1 MSELKKVLGK
11 RIREAR
17 EDKDITQK
25 ELGAV
30 LGYSPM
36 GISHFENG
44 IRELKIS
51 DIQKLCAYFGKEMSF
66 FLQPDTTLFR
76 ANQQK
81 DGDFDAQKSYDD
93 FIAFLDEKGY

>member
-1 MSELKKVLGK
+1 MIELKKVLGK

-17 EDKDITQK
+17 DEKGITQK
-25 ELGAV
+25 DLAEF

-44 IRELKIS
+44 IRNLKIS
-51 DIQKLCAYFGKEMSF
+51 DVQKLSQFFNKDLSY

-76 ANQQK
+76 ASSNQVV
-81 DGDFDAQKSYDD
+81 DVETAMSDFDN
-93 FIAFLDEKGY
+93 FLNEKGF